1 MKISFKQTKEIRDF
15 LRNSECSQ
23 FTKED
28 ILANIEG
35 EENFEK
41 AVKVSTVK
49 GKLNLECNM
58 GCFKNLFF
66 KEEEKK
72 EVKL

>member
-1 MKISFKQTKEIRDF
+1 M
-15 LRNSECSQ
+15 
-23 FTKED
+23 
-28 ILANIEG
+28 
-35 EENFEK
+35 EK
-41 AVKVSTVK
+41 TVKVSAVK

-72 EVKL
+72 EKKVEPEQKV